1 MVFGACDDVDI
12 LLFPGELSL
21 LLLVHLALREL
32 VHKSKIFVDYFQQ
45 PTVDSKQNPMG
56 LYVNR
61 VLKEVYGFSGSAAPT
76 NVHA

>member
-12 LLFPGELSL
+12 LLFPGEPSL
-21 LLLVHLALREL
+21 LLIYLALREL

-61 VLKEVYGFSGSAAPT
+61 VLKEEYGFSGSAAPT